1 MYSGDLLRFSGL
13 KLSHLLSSSK
23 KMDFLES
30 TKTDVSPINKI
41 IITCLAKEMLEYN
54 TITLCKLLMS

>member
-1 MYSGDLLRFSGL
+1 
-13 KLSHLLSSSK
+13 
-23 KMDFLES
+23 MDFLES